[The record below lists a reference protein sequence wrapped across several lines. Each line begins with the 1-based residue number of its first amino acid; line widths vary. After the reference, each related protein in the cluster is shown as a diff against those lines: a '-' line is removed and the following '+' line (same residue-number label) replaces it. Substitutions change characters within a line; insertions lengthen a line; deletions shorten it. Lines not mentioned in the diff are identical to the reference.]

1 MAPIS
6 LDQLFMIIERQDERI
21 SSLQNE
27 IEKLKNWSDLN
38 DHYLQEMIDSTG
50 RSVDRLMI
58 AINELH
64 EVDIPERIKEL
75 EEEDQMP
82 VAQLLLEFIENN
94 ATDEQKQELDYES
107 CVNKYKKTA
116 ETE

>member
-6 LDQLFMIIERQDERI
+6 LDQLYMIIERQDERI
-21 SSLQNE
+21 AALANE
-27 IEKLKNWSDLN
+27 IEKLKSWSDLN

-50 RSVDRLMI
+50 RTVDRLMT

-64 EVDIPERIKEL
+64 EADIPERVKEL

-82 VAQLLLEFIENN
+82 VAQLLLEFIEDN
-94 ATDEQKQELDYES
+94 ATDEQKQELDYDS
-107 CVNKYKKTA
+107 CKHRIKTA
-116 ETE
+116 ET